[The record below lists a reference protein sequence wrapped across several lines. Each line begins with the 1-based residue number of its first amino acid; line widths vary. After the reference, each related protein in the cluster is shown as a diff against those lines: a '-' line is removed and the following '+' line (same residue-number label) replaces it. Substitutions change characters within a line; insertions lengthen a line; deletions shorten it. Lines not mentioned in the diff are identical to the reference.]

1 MILADDE
8 SELRNLFS
16 KILKIHG
23 YDVAIV
29 AKSGEEVVRLA
40 RDGKLNEV
48 EIAIFDYSM
57 GAVNGLEAG
66 IEAAKSNGRLR
77 IIIDSANYEI
87 ADKATEQGFV
97 FLRKPFLQNELLNLL
112 DSIQRETHGRL
123 DIPQTH

>member
-1 MILADDE
+1 
-8 SELRNLFS
+8 
-16 KILKIHG
+16 
-23 YDVAIV
+23 VAIT

-57 GAVNGLEAG
+57 GVVNGLEAG
-66 IEAAKSNGRLR
+66 IEAAKSNGQLK

-87 ADKATEQGFV
+87 EDKATEHGFV
-97 FLRKPFLQNELLNLL
+97 FLKKPFLQSELLHLL
-112 DSIQRETHGRL
+112 DSIQRETRGRL